1 MANTAPIYS
10 QANEERAQAESADW
24 ARFSSPRDTSEFCA
38 SWLAI
43 LCSQIDRVSGAL
55 LVLGPDQDGG
65 YSAAAVWP
73 DASRNMKYLSSA
85 AEKALKERRG
95 IVERVFKE
103 RRKVAERVMNERRGV
118 VQAMESGH
126 QSAYVGYPIEV
137 SGVLHGAVILDIA
150 HTPERELQRA
160 LRLLHWASAW
170 LVAQFRQQSLE
181 VQETRLARI
190 SLVSDLVATAVQE
203 RRFGSAA
210 LAVVNELAA
219 RLQCDRAS
227 VGFEKSGTIEV
238 RAISHTAK
246 FDRKTD
252 LVRRISDAMEE
263 VLDLDVAIVY
273 PPQDNDELGVIA
285 HNELATEV
293 KDTAICSAPL
303 IEGGHVIGVLTL
315 ERTDGVPFSAA
326 EIELCKTAGLMLGPI
341 LWLKLENERS
351 EWQRL
356 REAFSGGTRIL
367 FGPRHPGAK
376 LIALVLASAIV
387 FFSLVTSEYRVASKT
402 VIEGSVQRAAVAPY
416 DGYIAEGMVRAGDTV
431 KKGQVLC
438 RLDDRDLKLEQVRWT
453 SEREQAERKY
463 RQALAVRDRAAMAM
477 IQAQIDQAQAQLSLA
492 DDKLARATLT
502 APFDGIVVSGDLSQ
516 LLDTPVE
523 QGKVL
528 FEIAPLDTYRVILNV
543 DERDISEIEAG
554 QQGVLALSGIPYEV
568 MRFSVKQV
576 TPVSTSQDGSN
587 YFRVEA
593 QINGPS
599 GRLRPGMEGIGKV
612 SVGKRKLIWIWTH
625 GLVDWLRLWTW
636 KWMP

>member
-103 RRKVAERVMNERRGV
+103 RRKVAERVMHERRGI
-118 VQAMESGH
+118 VQAMEPGH

-203 RRFGSAA
+203 RHFGSAA

-219 RLQCDRAS
+219 RLQCDRVSA
-227 VGFEKSGTIEV
+227 GFEKSGTIEV
-238 RAISHTAK
+238 QAISHTAK

-303 IEGGHVIGVLTL
+303 VEGGHVIGVLTL
-315 ERTDGVPFSAA
+315 ERTDGAPFSAA

-376 LIALVLASAIV
+376 LIALVIASAIV

-416 DGYIAEGMVRAGDTV
+416 DGYIAESLVRAGDTV

-438 RLDDRDLKLEQVRWT
+438 RLDDRDLKLERVRWA
-453 SEREQAERKY
+453 SEREQSERRY
-463 RQALAVRDRAAMAM
+463 RQALAAKDRAAMAM
-477 IQAQIDQAQAQLSLA
+477 VHAQIDQAQAQLSLA

-516 LLDTPVE
+516 FLDTPVE

-543 DERDISEIEAG
+543 DERDISEIEVG
-554 QQGVLALSGIPYEV
+554 QQGDLALSGIPYEV

-599 GRLRPGMEGIGKV
+599 DRLRPGMEGIGKV

-636 KWMP
+636 EWMP

>member
-103 RRKVAERVMNERRGV
+103 RRKVAERVMHERRGI
-118 VQAMESGH
+118 VQAMEPGH

-219 RLQCDRAS
+219 RLQCDRVSA
-227 VGFEKSGTIEV
+227 GFEKSGTIEV
-238 RAISHTAK
+238 QAISHTAK

-315 ERTDGVPFSAA
+315 ERTDGAPFSAA

-376 LIALVLASAIV
+376 LIALVLASAII

-438 RLDDRDLKLEQVRWT
+438 RLDDRDLKLEQVRWA

-477 IQAQIDQAQAQLSLA
+477 VQAQIDQVQAQLSLA

-543 DERDISEIEAG
+543 DERDISEIEVG

-568 MRFSVKQV
+568 MQFSVKQV

-599 GRLRPGMEGIGKV
+599 DRLRPGMEGIGKV

>member
-103 RRKVAERVMNERRGV
+103 RRKVAERVMHERRGI
-118 VQAMESGH
+118 VQAMEPGH

-238 RAISHTAK
+238 QAISHTAK

-315 ERTDGVPFSAA
+315 ERTGGAPFSAA

-356 REAFSGGTRIL
+356 REAFSSGTRIL

-387 FFSLVTSEYRVASKT
+387 FFSLVTSEYRVASRT

-416 DGYIAEGMVRAGDTV
+416 DGYIAESLVRAGDTV

-438 RLDDRDLKLEQVRWT
+438 RLDDRDLRLEQVRWT

-477 IQAQIDQAQAQLSLA
+477 VQAQIDQAQAQLSLA

-568 MRFSVKQV
+568 MQFSVKQV